1 MLARSGAPSQA
12 GTESTGCKFPSILE
26 IVLETGAS
34 LRAALGTGK
43 GGLGVDSYFIQ
54 ILAFLNL
61 LSALDGQAAVSVR
74 SVSDHGSTLLY
85 ESWKAGTAQGAA
97 AAVHAALLA
106 LAEREEG
113 TDAAGPTRRVLQL
126 SAALSHVLCHVNRL
140 RRGGDTP
147 ARVLCVL
154 ASSEPSTQ
162 YIPLM
167 NAVFAAQRDGVVMD
181 CCKLGSGEARFAQHA
196 SQLTGGVYLKPSE
209 PQALLQNLL
218 MVFAA
223 GPGARAQLI
232 LPTSA
237 GVDGGATCMCHRRPL
252 TMGHV
257 CSVCLSV
264 FCEPLP
270 VCLTCGSEFVTG

>member
-1 MLARSGAPSQA
+1 
-12 GTESTGCKFPSILE
+12 
-26 IVLETGAS
+26 
-34 LRAALGTGK
+34 
-43 GGLGVDSYFIQ
+43 
-54 ILAFLNL
+54 
-61 LSALDGQAAVSVR
+61 
-74 SVSDHGSTLLY
+74 
-85 ESWKAGTAQGAA
+85 
-97 AAVHAALLA
+97 
-106 LAEREEG
+106 
-113 TDAAGPTRRVLQL
+113 
-126 SAALSHVLCHVNRL
+126 
-140 RRGGDTP
+140 
-147 ARVLCVL
+147 
-154 ASSEPSTQ
+154 
-162 YIPLM
+162 M